1 MTVQQHAG
9 AFSISLIF
17 SLACKSMG
25 ARQLLALYQLLP
37 DFCLHAK
44 EIWAQRPSWQAYTI
58 SWIQKQAI
66 NVSLQVYQACIFFGL
81 FLFLSGRSSFEVR
94 LHFSWFSNTLFSAD
108 EYHVVTELT
117 SHERSVF
124 NDQLPKLLQSLDD
137 KKTIV
142 LLCQAL
148 SGDYILPTFVTNM
161 TQILEM
167 SPALSAALHFL
178 CTPSWMQ
185 FYIYRKRGGT
195 GTTNQVIDLLSRVL
209 QSISSPEKQCI

>member
-1 MTVQQHAG
+1 MAVRQHAG

-17 SLACKSMG
+17 SLVCKSMG
-25 ARQLLALYQLLP
+25 ARQFLALYQLLP
-37 DFCLHAK
+37 DFCLHAE

-58 SWIQKQAI
+58 SWIQMQAI

-124 NDQLPKLLQSLDD
+124 NDQLPKLLQSL
-137 KKTIV
+137 KESNSA
-142 LLCQAL
+142 AL
-148 SGDYILPTFVTNM
+148 SGSLRWLCSAHLCYKHDISIGNESSFVSCST
-161 TQILEM
+161 
-167 SPALSAALHFL
+167 LSLHPVL
-178 CTPSWMQ
+178 DAIPYLQ
-185 FYIYRKRGGT
+185 KARKNRNHKPG
-195 GTTNQVIDLLSRVL
+195 N
-209 QSISSPEKQCI
+209 